1 MMVKQMKQILSCCIT
16 CIFLSSLAGA
26 QGATQRT
33 RPHVET
39 LSADALE
46 GRLTG
51 TTGAHEAADYIIEQ
65 LRSIGA
71 ESLPGQEDYRL
82 PFEFTAGV
90 SDGGSSLEITNGSSW
105 QTAEAVQGLSF
116 SDSAVVQGE
125 VVFAGYG
132 LVVPEAQE
140 FSYDSYAT
148 LDVEGK
154 IVLILRY
161 FPEDVDQDQRGI
173 LARYSGLRY
182 KAMAA
187 RQRGATAVVVTTGPR
202 SPNAG
207 QTVPMTFDT
216 AIAGSGIV
224 AASVNG
230 AVADAIFEH
239 VPNQTLDSLQADF
252 DTGNPHIAGF
262 AIDGLELTLDVTV
275 TRETLTGNNV
285 VGYLPPFSSQVA
297 LEEKP
302 YVMYGAHYDHLGYG
316 MQGNSLAPQNEHG
329 AIHNGADDNASGV
342 AAVLAAGAWLA
353 EQQLGRGIILAFWS
367 GEELGLLGSSAFVK
381 AAPLPIEQISAYLN
395 FDMVGRARDNRLS
408 LQAVGTSEAWRGLIE
423 QSNVP
428 VGFNV
433 SLQDDPYL
441 PTDVMSLNAASV
453 PSLNFFTGSHEDYH
467 RPTDDADSINYDD
480 LDRVARLGALIGR
493 KVALREDPLEFVQVE
508 QVAQQGL
515 RASVRVFT
523 GTIPDYTSDVEG
535 LLLSGVIEGGP
546 AAIAGLQEG
555 DVIVE
560 FAGQSITN
568 IYDYTYALDAVKIG
582 EALAVVFIRDG
593 ERLEVILIPTARQ

>member
-1 MMVKQMKQILSCCIT
+1 MVKQMKQILSCCIT

-90 SDGGSSLEITNGSSW
+90 SDGGSSLEITNGASW

-297 LEEKP
+297 LEAKP

-342 AAVLAAGAWLA
+342 AAVLAAGAWLV
-353 EQQLGRGIILAFWS
+353 EQELGRGIILAFWS
-367 GEELGLLGSSAFVK
+367 GEELGLLGSSEFVK

>member
-1 MMVKQMKQILSCCIT
+1 MMSQKLNLVLGGCLT
-16 CIFLSSLAGA
+16 CILLSSVLAA
-26 QGATQRT
+26 QAANQRT
-33 RPHVET
+33 RPYVEA
-39 LSADALE
+39 LAADVLE

-51 TTGAHEAADYIIEQ
+51 TTGAHQAADYIIEQ

-71 ESLPGQEDYRL
+71 ELLPGQQDYRL

-90 SDGGSSLEITNGSSW
+90 SDGGSSLVITNGAPW
-105 QTAEAVQGLSF
+105 QTAEVVQGLSF

-148 LDVEGK
+148 LNVEGK

-161 FPEDVDQDQRGI
+161 FPEDVEQAYRGI

-187 RQRGATAVVVTTGPR
+187 RQRGATAVVVITGPR

-230 AVADAIFEH
+230 AVADAIFAH
-239 VPNQTLDSLQADF
+239 VPNQTLDSIQAEL

-285 VGYLPPFSSQVA
+285 VGYLPPSSSSRVA
-297 LEEKP
+297 PEAKP

-316 MQGNSLAPQNEHG
+316 MQGNSLARQNEHG

-342 AAVLAAGAWLA
+342 AAVLAAGASLA
-353 EQQLGRGIILAFWS
+353 ELELDRGIILAFWS
-367 GEELGLLGSSAFVK
+367 GEELGLLGSSEFVK
-381 AAPLPIEQISAYLN
+381 NAPVPIEQISAYLN
-395 FDMVGRARDNRLS
+395 FDMVGRARNNRLS
-408 LQAVGTSEAWRGLIE
+408 LQAVGTSRAWRGLIE

-433 SLQDDPYL
+433 ALQDDPYL

-453 PSLNFFTGSHEDYH
+453 PSLNFFTGNHEDYH
-467 RPTDDADSINYDD
+467 RPTDDAEAINYDD

-493 KVALREDPLEFVQVE
+493 NVALRVAPLEFVQVE
-508 QVAQQGL
+508 QVAQQGQ

-523 GTIPDYTSDVEG
+523 GTIPDYTSDIEG
-535 LLLSGVIEGGP
+535 LLLGGVIEGGP
-546 AAIAGLQEG
+546 AALAGLQQG

-568 IYDYTYALDAVKIG
+568 IYDYTYALDAVKVG
-582 EALAVVFIRDG
+582 EELTVVFIRDG
-593 ERLEVILIPTARQ
+593 ERLQVTLTPTAR

>member
-1 MMVKQMKQILSCCIT
+1 MVKQMKQILSCCIT

-90 SDGGSSLEITNGSSW
+90 SDGGSSLEITNGASW

-148 LDVEGK
+148 LDVEDK

-297 LEEKP
+297 LEAKP

-367 GEELGLLGSSAFVK
+367 GEELGLLGSSEFVK

>member
-1 MMVKQMKQILSCCIT
+1 MVKQMKQILSCCIT

-90 SDGGSSLEITNGSSW
+90 SDGGSSLEITNGASW

-216 AIAGSGIV
+216 AIAGSVIV

-239 VPNQTLDSLQADF
+239 VPNQTLDSLQEDF

-297 LEEKP
+297 LEAKP

-367 GEELGLLGSSAFVK
+367 GEELGLLGSSEFVK

>member
-1 MMVKQMKQILSCCIT
+1 MVKQMKQILSCCIT

-51 TTGAHEAADYIIEQ
+51 TTGAHQAAEYIIEQ

-90 SDGGSSLEITNGSSW
+90 SDGGSSLEVTNGASW
-105 QTAEAVQGLSF
+105 QTAEVVQGLSF

-297 LEEKP
+297 LEAKP

-367 GEELGLLGSSAFVK
+367 GEELGLLGSSEFVK

>member
-1 MMVKQMKQILSCCIT
+1 MVKQMKQILSCCIT

-90 SDGGSSLEITNGSSW
+90 SDGGSSLEITNGASW

-239 VPNQTLDSLQADF
+239 VPNQTLDSLQEDF

-297 LEEKP
+297 LEAKP

-367 GEELGLLGSSAFVK
+367 GEELGLLGSSEFVK

>member
-1 MMVKQMKQILSCCIT
+1 MVKQMKQILSCCIT

-90 SDGGSSLEITNGSSW
+90 SDGGSSLEITNGASW

-297 LEEKP
+297 LEAKP

-367 GEELGLLGSSAFVK
+367 GEELGLLGSSEFVK

-453 PSLNFFTGSHEDYH
+453 PSLNFFTGNHEDYH

>member
-1 MMVKQMKQILSCCIT
+1 MVKQMKQILSCCIT

-90 SDGGSSLEITNGSSW
+90 SDGGSSLEVTNGASW
-105 QTAEAVQGLSF
+105 QTAEVVQGLSF

-297 LEEKP
+297 LEAKP

-367 GEELGLLGSSAFVK
+367 GEELGLLGSSEFVK

>member
-1 MMVKQMKQILSCCIT
+1 MVKQMKQILSCCIT

-90 SDGGSSLEITNGSSW
+90 SDGGSSLEITNGASW

-187 RQRGATAVVVTTGPR
+187 RQRGATAVVVVTGPR

-297 LEEKP
+297 LEAKP

-367 GEELGLLGSSAFVK
+367 GEELGLLGSSEFVK

>member
-1 MMVKQMKQILSCCIT
+1 MVKQMKQILSCCIT

-90 SDGGSSLEITNGSSW
+90 SDGGSSLEITNGASW

-297 LEEKP
+297 LEAKP

-367 GEELGLLGSSAFVK
+367 GEELGLLGSSEFVK

>member
-1 MMVKQMKQILSCCIT
+1 MVKQMKQILSCCIT

-51 TTGAHEAADYIIEQ
+51 TTGAHQAAEYIIEQ

-90 SDGGSSLEITNGSSW
+90 SDGGSSLEITNGASW

-161 FPEDVDQDQRGI
+161 FPEDVDQAYRGI

-297 LEEKP
+297 LEAKP

-367 GEELGLLGSSAFVK
+367 GEELGLLGSSEFVK

>member
-1 MMVKQMKQILSCCIT
+1 MVKQMKQILSCCIT

-297 LEEKP
+297 LEAKP

>member
-1 MMVKQMKQILSCCIT
+1 
-16 CIFLSSLAGA
+16 
-26 QGATQRT
+26 
-33 RPHVET
+33 
-39 LSADALE
+39 
-46 GRLTG
+46 
-51 TTGAHEAADYIIEQ
+51 
-65 LRSIGA
+65 
-71 ESLPGQEDYRL
+71 
-82 PFEFTAGV
+82 
-90 SDGGSSLEITNGSSW
+90 
-105 QTAEAVQGLSF
+105 
-116 SDSAVVQGE
+116 
-125 VVFAGYG
+125 
-132 LVVPEAQE
+132 
-140 FSYDSYAT
+140 
-148 LDVEGK
+148 
-154 IVLILRY
+154 
-161 FPEDVDQDQRGI
+161 
-173 LARYSGLRY
+173 
-182 KAMAA
+182 
-187 RQRGATAVVVTTGPR
+187 
-202 SPNAG
+202 
-207 QTVPMTFDT
+207 MTFDT

-297 LEEKP
+297 LEAKP

-367 GEELGLLGSSAFVK
+367 GEELGLLGSSEFVK

>member
-90 SDGGSSLEITNGSSW
+90 SDGGSSLEITNGASW

-297 LEEKP
+297 LEAKP

-367 GEELGLLGSSAFVK
+367 GEELGLLGSSEFVK